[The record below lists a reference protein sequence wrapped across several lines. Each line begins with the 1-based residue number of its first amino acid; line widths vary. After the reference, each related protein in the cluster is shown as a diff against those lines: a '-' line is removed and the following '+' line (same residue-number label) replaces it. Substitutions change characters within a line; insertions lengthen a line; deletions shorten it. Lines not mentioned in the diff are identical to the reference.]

1 MGITLS
7 RGAEPNTVAR
17 VSLIAIEEHWNLP
30 SAMAALKALPEDRR
44 DDSLALSERGD
55 TLAHLD
61 DLDDRRIAAMD
72 AQGIDVQVI
81 SLAPPG
87 IGAVAPADALPLSRE
102 ANDRAA
108 EAVRRHPSRLRAFS
122 TLPMAEPGAVAG
134 ELERA
139 AGMGFVGT
147 MVYGRTGST
156 PLDDPC

>member
-1 MGITLS
+1 MVRLMGITLS

-72 AQGIDVQVI
+72 AQGFDVQVI

-87 IGAVAPADALPLSRE
+87 IGAIAPADALPLSRE

-108 EAVRRHPSRLRAFS
+108 EAVRRSCAPARPTSRSSWMRSPA
-122 TLPMAEPGAVAG
+122 T
-134 ELERA
+134 
-139 AGMGFVGT
+139 
-147 MVYGRTGST
+147 RTGRSSERGTRARCSASRIRAT
-156 PLDDPC
+156 PPR